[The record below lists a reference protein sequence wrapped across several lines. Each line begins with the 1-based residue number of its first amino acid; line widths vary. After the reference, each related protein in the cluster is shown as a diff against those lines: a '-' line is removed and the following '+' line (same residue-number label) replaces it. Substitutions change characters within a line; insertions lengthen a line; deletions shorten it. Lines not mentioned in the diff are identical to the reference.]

1 MVNTLPLGYKGLAAS
16 RHNPKSQEDN
26 AKTTTDGAPKPGNPL
41 NYDAPKPVKTFDR
54 NGYRAQVRVAN
65 DAQKPGMSVN
75 LNGHRGQAHSSNNT
89 HNPGNTFNKNAYRN
103 PRANNDF
110 NKSNSTFRA
119 NGYRGQAEDSFR
131 GNNNALKKEP
141 FQKPQNRQVTQ
152 NAKTSTNKD
161 EYRLPTEEELVEYV
175 RDFYREANADYERD
189 KAAGRSDTYIPADGR
204 QPDFSD
210 FRKRFNGTNTK
221 AGGLK
226 DSMHA
231 PKKAPNSVVAK
242 PQGRN

>member
-1 MVNTLPLGYKGLAAS
+1 MSDFPKRSAAF
-16 RHNPKSQEDN
+16 NPMAYRSKDAYDAHIKASAQH
-26 AKTTTDGAPKPGNPL
+26 GNPS
-41 NYDAPKPVKTFDR
+41 NNDAPKPVKTFDR
-54 NGYRAQVRVAN
+54 NGYRAQV
-65 DAQKPGMSVN
+65 P
-75 LNGHRGQAHSSNNT
+75 HSSNNT

-119 NGYRGQAEDSFR
+119 NGNRGQAENSFR
-131 GNNNALKKEP
+131 GTNNALKKEP

-189 KAAGRSDTYIPADGR
+189 KAAGRFDTYIPAGGR

-210 FRKRFNGTNTK
+210 FRKRFNGTNTT